1 MGYIKHLL
9 EEHLPG
15 VYVRSLMIG
24 ASANDDTLNGFFK
37 PVNDQV
43 DEVCQKISSDPNL
56 KDGYNAIGFSQGGQF
71 LRAVAQRC
79 PHPPMR
85 NLITVGAQHRGVF
98 GFPKCPGEIDMFC
111 DIVRDLLN
119 Y

>member
-1 MGYIKHLL
+1 MVFLQ
-9 EEHLPG
+9 
-15 VYVRSLMIG
+15 IG

-79 PHPPMR
+79 PHNMR
-85 NLITVGAQHRGVF
+85 TLISVGGQHQGVY
-98 GFPKCPGEIDMFC
+98 GKYVIHSYVKCFFSGIRYLRIKDH
-111 DIVRDLLN
+111 RL
-119 Y
+119 